1 MFSRAALAAVSTTC
15 REIKIAVGIS
25 KGCCR
30 THYVKRT
37 YSNIRC
43 FIAQCAGQSA
53 AGSSEIFI
61 LLPTEQVHKI
71 YLFSTIRR
79 EAVILGICKESI
91 SCFFKSIC
99 FSLNLIMVSACIGSL
114 NLGTGILNLL
124 HHAVDTIIF
133 KAAVGRNIH
142 LATGKSNVGSR
153 R

>member
-25 KGCCR
+25 KGCSCA
-30 THYVKRT
+30 HYINRT
-37 YSNIRC
+37 YSNILS
-43 FIAQCAGQSA
+43 FITQCTGQSA
-53 AGSSEIFI
+53 ASSSEIFI
-61 LLPTEQVHKI
+61 LLSAEQVHEVH
-71 YLFSTIRR
+71 LLSTVRR

-91 SCFFKSIC
+91 CCITQGIC
-99 FSLNLIMVSACIGSL
+99 LSLNLIMVSACIGSL